1 MQSTVYFSLGS
12 NLGDRYLNLSK
23 CISLIEKNIGD
34 VKHVSS
40 LYKNS
45 AQGFVGDY
53 FYNCC
58 IEVLT
63 LYKPHQVIDK
73 IKFIEMKMGRKKRNP
88 DEYESRKIDIDI
100 ILFDNLI
107 INEKD
112 LIIPH
117 PRYKERNFV
126 LLPLLEI
133 NNQLID
139 PILKINI
146 GKLLLKI
153 KSEEILEKIKFPYLK
168 I

>member
-23 CISLIEKNIGD
+23 CISLIEKNIGV

-63 LYKPHQVIDK
+63 LYKPQQVIDK

-107 INEKD
+107 INEKN

-117 PRYKERNFV
+117 PRYKERSFV
-126 LLPLLEI
+126 LLPLAEI
-133 NNQLID
+133 NDQLTD
-139 PILKINI
+139 PISKINI
-146 GKLLLKI
+146 IELLLKI
-153 KSEEILEKIKFPYLK
+153 KSEEILEKIKFPYSK
-168 I
+168 V

>member
-63 LYKPHQVIDK
+63 LYKPQQVIDK

-100 ILFDNLI
+100 ILFDDLI
-107 INEKD
+107 INEKN

-126 LLPLLEI
+126 LLPLAEI
-133 NNQLID
+133 NDQLTD
-139 PILKINI
+139 PISKINI
-146 GKLLLKI
+146 TELLLKI
-153 KSEEILEKIKFPYLK
+153 KSEEILEKIKFPYSK
-168 I
+168 V

>member
-58 IEVLT
+58 IEVST
-63 LYKPHQVIDK
+63 LHEPLELIDK
-73 IKFIEMKMGRKKRNP
+73 IKFIELEMGRKKRN
-88 DEYESRKIDIDI
+88 
-100 ILFDNLI
+100 
-107 INEKD
+107 
-112 LIIPH
+112 
-117 PRYKERNFV
+117 
-126 LLPLLEI
+126 
-133 NNQLID
+133 
-139 PILKINI
+139 
-146 GKLLLKI
+146 
-153 KSEEILEKIKFPYLK
+153 SEERY
-168 I
+168 

>member
-58 IEVLT
+58 IQVLT

-126 LLPLLEI
+126 LLPLAEI
-133 NNQLID
+133 NDQLTD
-139 PILKINI
+139 PISKINI
-146 GKLLLKI
+146 IELLLKI
-153 KSEEILEKIKFPYLK
+153 KSEEILEKIKFPYSK
-168 I
+168 V